1 MLQDLNYLNYSNR
14 YKEDTKNF
22 EHILQCL
29 SLRYLL
35 CEKVANERL
44 DEFRRQAS
52 FANNVLTHFVPINGR
67 LLNENSHDK
76 IVLYLVRGENDVDLR
91 ATIIEKV
98 FNTLIQNLR
107 ANFANFKNN
116 FRKRFLVS
124 NVDLLQIK
132 SVKYS
137 NDSHKERDLK
147 CSFSKQ
153 GDEANLVC

>member
-1 MLQDLNYLNYSNR
+1 
-14 YKEDTKNF
+14 
-22 EHILQCL
+22 
-29 SLRYLL
+29 
-35 CEKVANERL
+35 
-44 DEFRRQAS
+44 
-52 FANNVLTHFVPINGR
+52 VLTHFVPINGR